1 MYVCLML
8 KIHRHRSIFSAISC
22 LIKKSTYVTW
32 LQNIKS
38 LYSCNVTAKAVV
50 NFGWSR
56 ATPSDFSS
64 GREVEEDEA
73 RTIRQGNI
81 HFYNSFFS
89 FPALATA
96 NPSLDG
102 DISEF

>member
-1 MYVCLML
+1 MEITGSPLIACEV
-8 KIHRHRSIFSAISC
+8 HRPMHSREHSSLLQSAMQ
-22 LIKKSTYVTW
+22 LLRNTR
-32 LQNIKS
+32 S
-38 LYSCNVTAKAVV
+38 LYSRNVTTRVVV
-50 NFGWSR
+50 NFGRSR

-81 HFYNSFFS
+81 HFYNSFLY
-89 FPALATA
+89 PAPATA